1 MSIRS
6 LCCHVLIRLKRFE
19 KWTEIKYSLMEKLGK
34 TQENGGNS
42 ILVNDG
48 YSKIM
53 KISIFIFNPIFKKLI
68 NQQKF

>member
-1 MSIRS
+1 
-6 LCCHVLIRLKRFE
+6 
-19 KWTEIKYSLMEKLGK
+19 MEKLGK